1 MGKVGDGFDRE
12 DRFEIGMGKVG
23 DGFDRE
29 DRFDRYDRGD
39 EKN

>member
-1 MGKVGDGFDRE
+1 LHGYRAGGLGALG
-12 DRFEIGMGKVG
+12 IGMGKVG